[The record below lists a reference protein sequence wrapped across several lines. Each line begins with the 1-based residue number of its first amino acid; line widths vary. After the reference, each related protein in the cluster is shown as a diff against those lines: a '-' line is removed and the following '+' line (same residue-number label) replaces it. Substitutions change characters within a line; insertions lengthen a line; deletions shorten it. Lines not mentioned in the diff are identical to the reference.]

1 MEHTKIIKKRK
12 DKIWRNR
19 IRILFFCFCCFAS
32 FAAGVQNGNVQE
44 IENIQNVFSQ
54 NIISN
59 KNLPLSK
66 MKIVV
71 DAGHGGSD
79 PGTLAPTT
87 GICETDLNLK
97 ISYKLK
103 TALEKL
109 GATVIMTRTSA
120 SSKLLGNSRKL
131 TMDERGNI
139 IEKAK
144 ADLLLSI
151 HQNYNDDSSTIRGTQ
166 ILVRDVNSVN
176 LANNLQ
182 SIFNNELNTSLNYIK
197 KDYAVLKYGNQP
209 SVIVECGFLSN
220 EEEAQL
226 LQTEKYQE
234 RLVSILVQVVED
246 YWK

>member
-1 MEHTKIIKKRK
+1 MVKKRK

-32 FAAGVQNGNVQE
+32 FTAGVQNGSVQE
-44 IENIQNVFSQ
+44 IGNIQDVFSQ

-59 KNLPLSK
+59 NNLPLSK

-79 PGTLAPTT
+79 PGTVDSKT
-87 GICETDLNLK
+87 GTYEADLNLE
-97 ISYKLK
+97 ISYRLK
-103 TALEKL
+103 VALEEL
-109 GATVIMTRTSA
+109 GATVIMTRTSV
-120 SSKLLGNSRKL
+120 SSKLLADSRKQ
-131 TMDERGNI
+131 TIEERGEI

-151 HQNYNDDSSTIRGTQ
+151 HQNYNDSSSTIRGAQ

-182 SIFNNELNTSLNYIK
+182 NVFNNELNTSLNYIK
-197 KDYAVLKYGNQP
+197 KDYALLKYGNQQ

-220 EEEAQL
+220 REDQQL
-226 LQTEKYQE
+226 LQTKKYQE
-234 RLVSILVQVVED
+234 RLVSIVVQVVED